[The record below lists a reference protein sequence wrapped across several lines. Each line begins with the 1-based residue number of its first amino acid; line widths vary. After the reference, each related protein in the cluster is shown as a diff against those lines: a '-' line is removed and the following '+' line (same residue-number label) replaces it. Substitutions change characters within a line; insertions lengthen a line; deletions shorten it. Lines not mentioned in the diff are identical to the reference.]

1 MSKDLLVEGSIF
13 GIGNP
18 LLDISANV
26 NDEFLQKW
34 QLPKNGAIVAG
45 KTQENLYEDLIN
57 SFEIDY
63 SAGGACQNTLRFVQ
77 WIIGKNTSVT
87 TFVGCIGNDYFGRM
101 MEKKAKGEGVKVL
114 YHIDKSI
121 ATGTCAV
128 LITDHG
134 KNRSLCAYLGA
145 AEKLN
150 KEAVIRNWHWVDKAR
165 VYYSTGH
172 ILSVTPDS
180 VIAIAHQTNV
190 DKFTDK
196 KFMFNLAA
204 TYVSEKHGDKL
215 MEVLPYIDF
224 MFGNEEETLAFA
236 KFRGYGTTD
245 MKEIA
250 KKIANEPKTSRGP
263 RIAVA
268 TQGSKPVLV
277 ATQGSDKVVEYPVI
291 QLDEEKIIDT
301 NGAGDA
307 FTGGFLAMYIQEKP
321 FDVCIKCG
329 IYCATE
335 CIQRLGCTFPKEF
348 KFAP

>member
-1 MSKDLLVEGSIF
+1 
-13 GIGNP
+13 
-18 LLDISANV
+18 
-26 NDEFLQKW
+26 
-34 QLPKNGAIVAG
+34 
-45 KTQENLYEDLIN
+45 
-57 SFEIDY
+57 
-63 SAGGACQNTLRFVQ
+63 
-77 WIIGKNTSVT
+77 
-87 TFVGCIGNDYFGRM
+87 
-101 MEKKAKGEGVKVL
+101 
-114 YHIDKSI
+114 
-121 ATGTCAV
+121 
-128 LITDHG
+128 
-134 KNRSLCAYLGA
+134 
-145 AEKLN
+145 
-150 KEAVIRNWHWVDKAR
+150 
-165 VYYSTGH
+165 
-172 ILSVTPDS
+172 
-180 VIAIAHQTNV
+180 
-190 DKFTDK
+190 
-196 KFMFNLAA
+196 
-204 TYVSEKHGDKL
+204 
-215 MEVLPYIDF
+215 
-224 MFGNEEETLAFA
+224 
-236 KFRGYGTTD
+236 